1 MDLSPGQQKAV
12 FVLVVVVL
20 AALGYWL
27 ILPKITHSHSSAQAA
42 ATSPAPSAAGSV
54 PASGA
59 SPAATP
65 TPATAP
71 PAATGGV
78 NIYSWLPFTQQ
89 GLAAAAAVTVKF
101 GADYNTY
108 SYTENAAAYV
118 GTMNGL
124 ITGQLAT
131 TLQGLYSTPGVA
143 KVRNSQ
149 KQVSTGTAVID
160 SLRSFGPSSLTF
172 VVTAGQHLVTSQ
184 GTTNGSA
191 QYAITVTGSG
201 TSWQVNDIELS
212 TVGQS

>member
-12 FVLVVVVL
+12 FVLVVAVL

-27 ILPKITHSHSSAQAA
+27 ILPKVTHSHGPAQAA
-42 ATSPAPSAAGSV
+42 VPPTPSAASSAPAPEGS
-54 PASGA
+54 PGATPPSATA
-59 SPAATP
+59 SPAAT
-65 TPATAP
+65 
-71 PAATGGV
+71 GSV

-89 GLAAAAAVTVKF
+89 GLADAAAVTVKF

-143 KVRNSQ
+143 QLRTSQ
-149 KQVSTGTAVID
+149 KQVSTGTAVVD
-160 SLRSFGPSSLTF
+160 SLRTFGPSSLTF
-172 VVTAGQHLVTSQ
+172 IVTATQHLVSSH
-184 GTTNGSA
+184 GTTNAST

-201 TSWQVNDIELS
+201 TSWQVSDIELS

>member
-27 ILPKITHSHSSAQAA
+27 ILPKVTHSHGPAQAA
-42 ATSPAPSAAGSV
+42 APPTPSAAGSA
-54 PASGA
+54 PAPEGSPGATPPSAAA
-59 SPAATP
+59 SPAAT
-65 TPATAP
+65 
-71 PAATGGV
+71 GSV

-89 GLAAAAAVTVKF
+89 GLADAAAVTVKF

-143 KVRNSQ
+143 QLRTSQ

-160 SLRSFGPSSLTF
+160 SLRTFGPSSLTF
-172 VVTAGQHLVTSQ
+172 IVTATQHLVSSH